1 MLLRRV
7 ILIIVGM
14 VDTVERFEPRG
25 VTDGPM
31 PSFAATLVADSCL
44 VGEKQCHSNAH
55 RCCTARRTATIQ
67 QPLKGSRLG
76 FQGGVLQR

>member
-7 ILIIVGM
+7 ILIIVGT

-31 PSFAATLVADSCL
+31 PSFAA
-44 VGEKQCHSNAH
+44 
-55 RCCTARRTATIQ
+55 AT
-67 QPLKGSRLG
+67 
-76 FQGGVLQR
+76 